1 VSASSRGA
9 QRRRFWA
16 GGAELIGGV
25 PWCSE
30 AGASTRRGGEDGGRG
45 SLVSDRRCA
54 GLDTARAR
62 ARGAGGYIVHCAGCR
77 CVGLDTTLSTAHSR
91 IFLQL
96 RHVEYIMHC

>member
-1 VSASSRGA
+1 VSASSRGE
-9 QRRRFWA
+9 RGWRLREV
-16 GGAELIGGV
+16 GVELIGGV